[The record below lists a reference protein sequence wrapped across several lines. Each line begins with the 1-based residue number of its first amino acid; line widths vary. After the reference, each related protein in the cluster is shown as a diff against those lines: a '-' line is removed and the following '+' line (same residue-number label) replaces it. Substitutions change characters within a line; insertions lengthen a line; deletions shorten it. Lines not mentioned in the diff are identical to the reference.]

1 MIVRIHSTVDFLFSD
16 NMITCSILFVISPPP
31 PHLKMFAVYPF
42 LTTLELPPGSNRS
55 AACRFYFWSE
65 QSKITNVGRNVAW
78 SNCSNVLLHRLI
90 KLHNRLARTILDAHP
105 RTHIIDLH
113 QALSWKDL
121 LTRWHNYRMC
131 EVFKCRNN
139 MAPRYLCDRFIMP
152 SHSFKTRSKT
162 NGKLCMSR
170 TPNSNHGKRTFQY
183 LGTVG
188 WNNLNQQ
195 QREAKSLNIFKSF
208 F

>member
-1 MIVRIHSTVDFLFSD
+1 MVMPLFD
-16 NMITCSILFVISPPP
+16 YC
-31 PHLKMFAVYPF
+31 
-42 LTTLELPPGSNRS
+42 
-55 AACRFYFWSE
+55 
-65 QSKITNVGRNVAW
+65 NVAW
-78 SNCSNVLLHRLI
+78 SNCSNVLLDRLI
-90 KLHNRLARTILDAHP
+90 KLHNCLARTILDAHP

-152 SHSFKTRSKT
+152 SHSFKTQSKT
-162 NGKLCMSR
+162 NGKLCMSI